1 MSLYVSIYK
10 WDLNKNLF
18 SLFRQLFIISKILS
32 VSMSLVAVLA
42 FKMVIEFTQ
51 NTLILILT

>member
-51 NTLILILT
+51 NMLILILT